1 MKATIPAQ
9 IAQTNCSIEV
19 EIIDTDIPLLLSK
32 PCLQKADTVLDL
44 KNDKVKMFNKNVD
57 FKLSSN
63 GHYPINIL
71 PNDVSHFHETEQIL
85 ILEQCTSEAEKI
97 KISTKIH
104 RQFEQYKS
112 EAEKI
117 KISTKIHR
125 QFGHAFPDNMKPLLT
140 KSKLLHQKISTL
152 VDKIYKGCNTSIYMR
167 PTPKPV
173 VSVKLP
179 LLIIP
184 LPWIYI
190 LRCFHIIDEF
200 SRYSN
205 AVIRNTKSSSVI
217 ANHFLKNW

>member
-1 MKATIPAQ
+1 MKATIPAH

-63 GHYPINIL
+63 GHYPVNIL

-104 RQFEQYKS
+104 RQFEQYTS
-112 EAEKI
+112 QAEKI

-125 QFGHAFPDNMKPLLT
+125 QFGHTFPDNMKPLLT

-217 ANHFLKNW
+217 Y

>member
-63 GHYPINIL
+63 GHYPVNIL

-104 RQFEQYKS
+104 RQFEQYTS

-117 KISTKIHR
+117 KISTKIHL
-125 QFGHAFPDNMKPLLT
+125 QFGHTFPDNMKPLLT

-173 VSVKLP
+173 ASVKLP

-217 ANHFLKNW
+217 Y

>member
-1 MKATIPAQ
+1 MKATIPAH

-63 GHYPINIL
+63 GHYPVTIL

-104 RQFEQYKS
+104 RQFEQYTS
-112 EAEKI
+112 QAEKI

-125 QFGHAFPDNMKPLLT
+125 QFGHTFPDNMKPLLT

-217 ANHFLKNW
+217 Y

>member
-32 PCLQKADTVLDL
+32 PCLQKADTVLDF

-63 GHYPINIL
+63 GHYPVNIL

-97 KISTKIH
+97 KISTKIQ
-104 RQFEQYKS
+104 RQFEQYTS

-125 QFGHAFPDNMKPLLT
+125 QFGHTFPDNMKPLLT
-140 KSKLLHQKISTL
+140 KSKLLHQKISTF

-173 VSVKLP
+173 ASVKLP

-184 LPWIYI
+184 LPWICI

-217 ANHFLKNW
+217 Y

>member
-9 IAQTNCSIEV
+9 IAQTNCSNEV

-63 GHYPINIL
+63 GHYPVNIL

-104 RQFEQYKS
+104 RQFEQYTS

-125 QFGHAFPDNMKPLLT
+125 QFGHTFPDNMKPLLT

-217 ANHFLKNW
+217 Y

>member
-63 GHYPINIL
+63 GHYPVNIL

-104 RQFEQYKS
+104 RQFEQYTS

-125 QFGHAFPDNMKPLLT
+125 QFGHTFPDNMKPLLT

-173 VSVKLP
+173 ASVKLP

-217 ANHFLKNW
+217 Y

>member
-1 MKATIPAQ
+1 MKATIPPQ

-63 GHYPINIL
+63 GHYPVNIL

-104 RQFEQYKS
+104 RQFEQYTS

-125 QFGHAFPDNMKPLLT
+125 QFGHTFPDNMKPLLT

-173 VSVKLP
+173 ASVKLP

-217 ANHFLKNW
+217 Y